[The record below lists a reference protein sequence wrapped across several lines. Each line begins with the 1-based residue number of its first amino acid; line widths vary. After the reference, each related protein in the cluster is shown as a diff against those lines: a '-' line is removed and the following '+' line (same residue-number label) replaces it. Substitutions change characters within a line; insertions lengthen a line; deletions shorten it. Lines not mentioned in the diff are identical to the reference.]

1 MVAGR
6 HISLSQQIKS
16 LYLLCIITN
25 QNESG
30 RYNDA
35 IHHYRKYRVE
45 ENNAPAEPTDPQ
57 DDRHGRQMFRIL
69 RNIDLNLLTIFE
81 AVYVHKGIVNAAKVL
96 NITPSAISQS
106 INKLR
111 ALFPDPLFIRKG
123 QGVTPTAYATHLHQH
138 ISQGME
144 AFLNALDLTG
154 DTHQERV
161 ITIATSP
168 AIGALIMPVI
178 TKKLRAVFPQVLL
191 HNIAI
196 NDAVSQLNQRQVD
209 LLIDSF
215 AHAGLSITHHV
226 LFQDSVHIY
235 CRAGHPALKM
245 PATPENLR
253 QYEFALL
260 QPEHHR
266 YATILRRLHE
276 HLGERRCG
284 FSSYNL
290 LTQAALV
297 SESEML
303 GLITSGMFSLV
314 ERIWPL
320 KMLDFPP
327 LQAEKID
334 ISLHYNKLSAQEPL
348 LKEIV
353 ETIRQ
358 AF

>member
-1 MVAGR
+1 MDDNN
-6 HISLSQQIKS
+6 SQA
-16 LYLLCIITN
+16 
-25 QNESG
+25 ESG
-30 RYNDA
+30 DRL
-35 IHHYRKYRVE
+35 
-45 ENNAPAEPTDPQ
+45 

-69 RNIDLNLLTIFE
+69 RTIDLNLLTIFE

-123 QGVTPTAYATHLHQH
+123 QGVTPTAYATHLHKH

-154 DTHQERV
+154 NTQRERV

-178 TKKLRAVFPQVLL
+178 AQKLRAVFPQILL

-209 LLIDSF
+209 LLIDSYP
-215 AHAGLSITHHV
+215 HSGQTITHHV
-226 LFQDSVHIY
+226 LYQDSVHIF
-235 CRAGHPALKM
+235 CRAGHPALAL
-245 PATPENLR
+245 PATADNLS

-260 QPEHHR
+260 QPEGQR
-266 YATILRRLHE
+266 YTTILRRLQE

-297 SESEML
+297 SESDML

-314 ERIWPL
+314 DRIWPL
-320 KMLDFPP
+320 KMIDFAP
-327 LQAEKID
+327 LREEKID
-334 ISLHYNKLSAQEPL
+334 IALHYNKLSAQEPL

-353 ETIRQ
+353 GTIRQ

>member
-1 MVAGR
+1 MDDNN
-6 HISLSQQIKS
+6 SQA
-16 LYLLCIITN
+16 
-25 QNESG
+25 ESVD
-30 RYNDA
+30 RL
-35 IHHYRKYRVE
+35 
-45 ENNAPAEPTDPQ
+45 

-69 RNIDLNLLTIFE
+69 RTIDLNLLTIFE

-123 QGVTPTAYATHLHQH
+123 QGVTPTAYATHLHKH

-154 DTHQERV
+154 NTQRERV

-178 TKKLRAVFPQVLL
+178 TQKLRAVFPQILL

-209 LLIDSF
+209 LLIDSYP
-215 AHAGLSITHHV
+215 HSGQTITHHV
-226 LFQDSVHIY
+226 LYQDSVHIF
-235 CRAGHPALKM
+235 CRAGHPALAL
-245 PATPENLR
+245 PATADNLS

-260 QPEHHR
+260 QPEGQR
-266 YATILRRLHE
+266 YTTILRRLQE

-297 SESEML
+297 SESDML

-314 ERIWPL
+314 DRIWPL
-320 KMLDFPP
+320 KMIDFAP
-327 LQAEKID
+327 LREEKID
-334 ISLHYNKLSAQEPL
+334 IALHYNKLSAQEPL

-353 ETIRQ
+353 GTIRQ

>member
-1 MVAGR
+1 MDDNN
-6 HISLSQQIKS
+6 SQA
-16 LYLLCIITN
+16 
-25 QNESG
+25 ESG
-30 RYNDA
+30 DRL
-35 IHHYRKYRVE
+35 
-45 ENNAPAEPTDPQ
+45 

-69 RNIDLNLLTIFE
+69 RTIDLNLLTIFE

-123 QGVTPTAYATHLHQH
+123 QGVTPTAYATHLHKH

-154 DTHQERV
+154 NTQRERV

-178 TKKLRAVFPQVLL
+178 TQKLRAVFPQILL

-209 LLIDSF
+209 LLIDSYP
-215 AHAGLSITHHV
+215 HSGQTITHHV
-226 LFQDSVHIY
+226 LYQDSVHIF
-235 CRAGHPALKM
+235 CRAGHPALAL
-245 PATPENLR
+245 PATADNLS

-260 QPEHHR
+260 QPEGQR
-266 YATILRRLHE
+266 YTTILRRLQE

-297 SESEML
+297 SESDML

-314 ERIWPL
+314 DRIWPL
-320 KMLDFPP
+320 KMIDFAP
-327 LQAEKID
+327 LREEKID
-334 ISLHYNKLSAQEPL
+334 ITLHYNKLSAQEPL

-353 ETIRQ
+353 GTIRQ

>member
-1 MVAGR
+1 M
-6 HISLSQQIKS
+6 
-16 LYLLCIITN
+16 
-25 QNESG
+25 
-30 RYNDA
+30 D
-35 IHHYRKYRVE
+35 
-45 ENNAPAEPTDPQ
+45 ENNSQTEPTERL
-57 DDRHGRQMFRIL
+57 DDRHDRQMFRIL

-123 QGVTPTAYATHLHQH
+123 QGVTPTAYATHLHKH

-154 DTHQERV
+154 NTQRERV

-178 TKKLRAVFPQVLL
+178 TQKLRAVFPQILL

-209 LLIDSF
+209 LLIDSYP
-215 AHAGLSITHHV
+215 HSGQTITHHV
-226 LFQDSVHIY
+226 LYQDSVHIF
-235 CRAGHPALKM
+235 CRAGHPALAL
-245 PATPENLR
+245 PATADNLS

-260 QPEHHR
+260 QPEGQR
-266 YATILRRLHE
+266 YTTILRRLQE

-297 SESEML
+297 SESDML

-314 ERIWPL
+314 DRIWPL
-320 KMLDFPP
+320 KMIDFAP
-327 LQAEKID
+327 LREEKID
-334 ISLHYNKLSAQEPL
+334 IALHYNKLSAQEPL

-353 ETIRQ
+353 GTIRQ
-358 AF
+358 TF

>member
-1 MVAGR
+1 MDDNN
-6 HISLSQQIKS
+6 SQA
-16 LYLLCIITN
+16 
-25 QNESG
+25 ESG
-30 RYNDA
+30 DRL
-35 IHHYRKYRVE
+35 
-45 ENNAPAEPTDPQ
+45 

-69 RNIDLNLLTIFE
+69 RTIDLNLLTIFE

-123 QGVTPTAYATHLHQH
+123 QGVTPTAYATHLHKH

-154 DTHQERV
+154 NTQRERV

-178 TKKLRAVFPQVLL
+178 TQKLRAVFPQILL

-196 NDAVSQLNQRQVD
+196 NDAVSQLNQRQID
-209 LLIDSF
+209 LLIDSYP
-215 AHAGLSITHHV
+215 HSGQTITHHV
-226 LFQDSVHIY
+226 LYQDSVHIF
-235 CRAGHPALKM
+235 CRAGHPALAL
-245 PATPENLR
+245 PATADNLS

-260 QPEHHR
+260 QPEGQR
-266 YATILRRLHE
+266 YTTILRRLQE

-297 SESEML
+297 SESDML

-314 ERIWPL
+314 DRIWPL
-320 KMLDFPP
+320 KMIDFAP
-327 LQAEKID
+327 LREEKID
-334 ISLHYNKLSAQEPL
+334 IALHYNKLSAQEPL

-353 ETIRQ
+353 GTIRQ

>member
-1 MVAGR
+1 MDDNN
-6 HISLSQQIKS
+6 SQA
-16 LYLLCIITN
+16 
-25 QNESG
+25 ESG
-30 RYNDA
+30 DRL
-35 IHHYRKYRVE
+35 
-45 ENNAPAEPTDPQ
+45 

-69 RNIDLNLLTIFE
+69 RTIDLNLLTIFE

-123 QGVTPTAYATHLHQH
+123 QGVTPTAYATHLHKH

-154 DTHQERV
+154 NTQRERV

-178 TKKLRAVFPQVLL
+178 TQKLRAVFPQILL

-209 LLIDSF
+209 LLIDSYP
-215 AHAGLSITHHV
+215 HSGQTITHHV
-226 LFQDSVHIY
+226 LYQDSVHIF
-235 CRAGHPALKM
+235 CRAGHPALAL
-245 PATPENLR
+245 PATADNLS

-260 QPEHHR
+260 QPEGQR
-266 YATILRRLHE
+266 YTTILRRLQE

-297 SESEML
+297 SESDML
-303 GLITSGMFSLV
+303 GLITPGMFSLV
-314 ERIWPL
+314 DRIWPL
-320 KMLDFPP
+320 KMIDFAP
-327 LQAEKID
+327 LREEKID
-334 ISLHYNKLSAQEPL
+334 IALHYNKLSAQEPL

-353 ETIRQ
+353 GTIRQ

>member
-1 MVAGR
+1 M
-6 HISLSQQIKS
+6 K
-16 LYLLCIITN
+16 
-25 QNESG
+25 
-30 RYNDA
+30 
-35 IHHYRKYRVE
+35 
-45 ENNAPAEPTDPQ
+45 ENNSHAEPGDQ
-57 DDRHGRQMFRIL
+57 HDDHHGRQMFRIL

-215 AHAGLSITHHV
+215 AHGGQGIAHHV
-226 LFQDSVHIY
+226 LFQDTVHIY
-235 CRAGHPALKM
+235 CRTGHPVLQM
-245 PATPENLR
+245 PTTAENLR

-266 YATILRRLHE
+266 YAAILRRLQE
-276 HLGERRCG
+276 ELGERRCG

-297 SESEML
+297 SESDML

-320 KMLDFPP
+320 KILDFAP
-327 LQAEKID
+327 LREERVD

>member
-1 MVAGR
+1 MDDNN
-6 HISLSQQIKS
+6 SQA
-16 LYLLCIITN
+16 
-25 QNESG
+25 ESG
-30 RYNDA
+30 DRL
-35 IHHYRKYRVE
+35 
-45 ENNAPAEPTDPQ
+45 

-69 RNIDLNLLTIFE
+69 RTIDLNLLTIFE
-81 AVYVHKGIVNAAKVL
+81 AVYVHKGIVNAAKIL

-123 QGVTPTAYATHLHQH
+123 QGVTPTAYATHLHKH

-154 DTHQERV
+154 NTQRERV

-178 TKKLRAVFPQVLL
+178 TQKLRAVFPQILL

-209 LLIDSF
+209 LLIDSYP
-215 AHAGLSITHHV
+215 HSGQTITHHV
-226 LFQDSVHIY
+226 LYQDSVHIF
-235 CRAGHPALKM
+235 CRAGHPALAL
-245 PATPENLR
+245 PATADNLS

-260 QPEHHR
+260 QPEGQR
-266 YATILRRLHE
+266 YTTILRRLQE

-297 SESEML
+297 SESDML

-314 ERIWPL
+314 DRIWPL
-320 KMLDFPP
+320 KMIDFAP
-327 LQAEKID
+327 LREEKID
-334 ISLHYNKLSAQEPL
+334 IALHYNKLSAQEPL

-353 ETIRQ
+353 GTIRQ

>member
-1 MVAGR
+1 MDDNN
-6 HISLSQQIKS
+6 SQA
-16 LYLLCIITN
+16 
-25 QNESG
+25 ESG
-30 RYNDA
+30 DRL
-35 IHHYRKYRVE
+35 
-45 ENNAPAEPTDPQ
+45 

-69 RNIDLNLLTIFE
+69 RTIDLNLLTIFE

-123 QGVTPTAYATHLHQH
+123 QGVTPTTYATHLHKH

-154 DTHQERV
+154 NTQRERV

-178 TKKLRAVFPQVLL
+178 TQKLRAVFPQILL

-209 LLIDSF
+209 LLIDSYP
-215 AHAGLSITHHV
+215 HSGQTITHHV
-226 LFQDSVHIY
+226 LYQDSVHIF
-235 CRAGHPALKM
+235 CRAGHPALAL
-245 PATPENLR
+245 PATADNLS

-260 QPEHHR
+260 QPEGQR
-266 YATILRRLHE
+266 YTTILRRLQE

-297 SESEML
+297 SESDML

-314 ERIWPL
+314 DRIWPL
-320 KMLDFPP
+320 KMIDFAP
-327 LQAEKID
+327 LREEKID
-334 ISLHYNKLSAQEPL
+334 IALHYNKLSAQEPL

-353 ETIRQ
+353 GTIRQ

>member
-1 MVAGR
+1 MDDNN
-6 HISLSQQIKS
+6 SQA
-16 LYLLCIITN
+16 
-25 QNESG
+25 ESG
-30 RYNDA
+30 DRRDY
-35 IHHYRKYRVE
+35 
-45 ENNAPAEPTDPQ
+45 
-57 DDRHGRQMFRIL
+57 RHGRQMFRIL
-69 RNIDLNLLTIFE
+69 RTIDLNLLTIFE

-123 QGVTPTAYATHLHQH
+123 QGVTPTAYATHLHKH

-154 DTHQERV
+154 NTQRERV

-178 TKKLRAVFPQVLL
+178 TQKLRAVFPQILL

-209 LLIDSF
+209 LLIDSYP
-215 AHAGLSITHHV
+215 HSGQTITHHV
-226 LFQDSVHIY
+226 LYQDSVHIF
-235 CRAGHPALKM
+235 CRAGHPALAL
-245 PATPENLR
+245 PATADNLS

-260 QPEHHR
+260 QPEGQR
-266 YATILRRLHE
+266 YTTILRRLQE

-297 SESEML
+297 SESDML

-314 ERIWPL
+314 DRIWPL
-320 KMLDFPP
+320 KMIDFAP
-327 LQAEKID
+327 LREERID
-334 ISLHYNKLSAQEPL
+334 IALHYNKLSAQEPL

-353 ETIRQ
+353 GTIRQ

>member
-1 MVAGR
+1 M
-6 HISLSQQIKS
+6 
-16 LYLLCIITN
+16 
-25 QNESG
+25 
-30 RYNDA
+30 D
-35 IHHYRKYRVE
+35 
-45 ENNAPAEPTDPQ
+45 ENNSQAESTDRLDAQ
-57 DDRHGRQMFRIL
+57 HNRQMFRIL

-123 QGVTPTAYATHLHQH
+123 QGVTPTAYATHLHTH
-138 ISQGME
+138 ISQGMA

-154 DTHQERV
+154 NTHSERV
-161 ITIATSP
+161 ITIATPP
-168 AIGALIMPVI
+168 AIGALIMPI
-178 TKKLRAVFPQVLL
+178 INKKLRAIFPQVLL

-196 NDAVSQLNQRQVD
+196 VDAVSQLNQRQVD

-215 AHAGLSITHHV
+215 PHSGRTITHHV
-226 LFQDSVHIY
+226 LFQDSVHIF
-235 CRAGHPALKM
+235 CRANHPALAV
-245 PATPENLR
+245 PATSDNLR

-260 QPEHHR
+260 QPEGQR
-266 YATILRRLHE
+266 YTTILRRLQE

-297 SESEML
+297 SESDML

-314 ERIWPL
+314 EKIWPL
-320 KMLDFPP
+320 TLLDYSP
-327 LQAEKID
+327 LREEKID
-334 ISLHYNKLSAQEPL
+334 ITLHYNKLSVQDPL

-353 ETIRQ
+353 EAIRQ
-358 AF
+358 AFNQ

>member
-1 MVAGR
+1 MDDNN
-6 HISLSQQIKS
+6 SQA
-16 LYLLCIITN
+16 
-25 QNESG
+25 ESG
-30 RYNDA
+30 DRL
-35 IHHYRKYRVE
+35 
-45 ENNAPAEPTDPQ
+45 

-69 RNIDLNLLTIFE
+69 RTIDLNLLTIFE

-123 QGVTPTAYATHLHQH
+123 QGVTPTAYATHLHKH

-154 DTHQERV
+154 NTQRERV

-178 TKKLRAVFPQVLL
+178 TQKLRAVFPQILL

-209 LLIDSF
+209 LLIDSYP
-215 AHAGLSITHHV
+215 HSGQTITHHV
-226 LFQDSVHIY
+226 LYQDSVHIF
-235 CRAGHPALKM
+235 CRAGHPALAL
-245 PATPENLR
+245 PATADNLS

-260 QPEHHR
+260 QPEGQR
-266 YATILRRLHE
+266 YTTILRRLQE

-284 FSSYNL
+284 FSSNNL

-297 SESEML
+297 SESDML

-314 ERIWPL
+314 DRIWPL
-320 KMLDFPP
+320 KMIDFAP
-327 LQAEKID
+327 LREEKID
-334 ISLHYNKLSAQEPL
+334 IALHYNKLSAQEPL

-353 ETIRQ
+353 GTIRQ

>member
-1 MVAGR
+1 MDDNN
-6 HISLSQQIKS
+6 SQ
-16 LYLLCIITN
+16 T
-25 QNESG
+25 ESG
-30 RYNDA
+30 DRL
-35 IHHYRKYRVE
+35 
-45 ENNAPAEPTDPQ
+45 

-69 RNIDLNLLTIFE
+69 RTIDLNLLTIFE

-123 QGVTPTAYATHLHQH
+123 QGVTPTAYATHLHKH

-154 DTHQERV
+154 NTQRERV

-178 TKKLRAVFPQVLL
+178 TQKLRAVFPQILL

-209 LLIDSF
+209 LLIDSYP
-215 AHAGLSITHHV
+215 HSGQTITHHV
-226 LFQDSVHIY
+226 LYQDSVHIF
-235 CRAGHPALKM
+235 CRAGHPALAL
-245 PATPENLR
+245 PATADNLS

-260 QPEHHR
+260 QPEGQR
-266 YATILRRLHE
+266 YTTILRRLQE

-297 SESEML
+297 SESDML

-314 ERIWPL
+314 DRIWPL
-320 KMLDFPP
+320 KMIDFAP
-327 LQAEKID
+327 LREEKID
-334 ISLHYNKLSAQEPL
+334 IALHYNKLSAQEPL

-353 ETIRQ
+353 GTIRQ

>member
-1 MVAGR
+1 MDDNN
-6 HISLSQQIKS
+6 SQA
-16 LYLLCIITN
+16 
-25 QNESG
+25 ESG
-30 RYNDA
+30 DRL
-35 IHHYRKYRVE
+35 
-45 ENNAPAEPTDPQ
+45 

-69 RNIDLNLLTIFE
+69 RTIDLNLLTIFE

-123 QGVTPTAYATHLHQH
+123 QGVTPTAYATHLHKH

-154 DTHQERV
+154 NTQRERV

-178 TKKLRAVFPQVLL
+178 TQKLRAVFPQILL

-196 NDAVSQLNQRQVD
+196 NDAVSQLNQRQLD
-209 LLIDSF
+209 LLIDSYP
-215 AHAGLSITHHV
+215 HSGQTITHHV
-226 LFQDSVHIY
+226 LYQDSVHIF
-235 CRAGHPALKM
+235 CRAGHPALAL
-245 PATPENLR
+245 PATADNLS

-260 QPEHHR
+260 QPEGQR
-266 YATILRRLHE
+266 YTTILRRLQE

-297 SESEML
+297 SESDML

-314 ERIWPL
+314 DRIWPL
-320 KMLDFPP
+320 KMIDFAP
-327 LQAEKID
+327 LREERID
-334 ISLHYNKLSAQEPL
+334 IALHYNKLSAQEPL

-353 ETIRQ
+353 GTIRQ

>member
-1 MVAGR
+1 M
-6 HISLSQQIKS
+6 
-16 LYLLCIITN
+16 
-25 QNESG
+25 
-30 RYNDA
+30 
-35 IHHYRKYRVE
+35 
-45 ENNAPAEPTDPQ
+45 
-57 DDRHGRQMFRIL
+57 
-69 RNIDLNLLTIFE
+69 
-81 AVYVHKGIVNAAKVL
+81 
-96 NITPSAISQS
+96 
-106 INKLR
+106 
-111 ALFPDPLFIRKG
+111 
-123 QGVTPTAYATHLHQH
+123 TPTAYATHLHKH

-154 DTHQERV
+154 NTQRERV

-178 TKKLRAVFPQVLL
+178 TQKLRAVFPQILL

-209 LLIDSF
+209 LLIDSYP
-215 AHAGLSITHHV
+215 HSGQTITHHV
-226 LFQDSVHIY
+226 LYQDSVHIF
-235 CRAGHPALKM
+235 CRAGHPALAL
-245 PATPENLR
+245 PATADNLS

-260 QPEHHR
+260 QPEGQR
-266 YATILRRLHE
+266 YTTILRRLQE

-297 SESEML
+297 SESDML

-314 ERIWPL
+314 DRIWPL
-320 KMLDFPP
+320 KMIDFAP
-327 LQAEKID
+327 LREEKID
-334 ISLHYNKLSAQEPL
+334 IALHYNKLSAQEHL

-353 ETIRQ
+353 GTIRQ

>member
-1 MVAGR
+1 MDDNN
-6 HISLSQQIKS
+6 SQA
-16 LYLLCIITN
+16 
-25 QNESG
+25 ESG
-30 RYNDA
+30 DRL
-35 IHHYRKYRVE
+35 
-45 ENNAPAEPTDPQ
+45 

-69 RNIDLNLLTIFE
+69 RTIDLNLLTIFE

-123 QGVTPTAYATHLHQH
+123 QGVTPTAYATHLHKH
-138 ISQGME
+138 ISHGME

-154 DTHQERV
+154 NTQRERV

-178 TKKLRAVFPQVLL
+178 TQKLRAVFPQILL

-209 LLIDSF
+209 LLIDSYP
-215 AHAGLSITHHV
+215 HSGQTITHHV
-226 LFQDSVHIY
+226 LYQDSVHIF
-235 CRAGHPALKM
+235 CRAGHPALAL
-245 PATPENLR
+245 PATADNLS

-260 QPEHHR
+260 QPEGQR
-266 YATILRRLHE
+266 YTTILRRLQE

-297 SESEML
+297 SESDML

-314 ERIWPL
+314 DRIWPL
-320 KMLDFPP
+320 KMIDFAP
-327 LQAEKID
+327 LREERID
-334 ISLHYNKLSAQEPL
+334 IALHYNKLSAQEPL

-353 ETIRQ
+353 GTIRQ

>member
-1 MVAGR
+1 MDDNNSHA
-6 HISLSQQIKS
+6 
-16 LYLLCIITN
+16 
-25 QNESG
+25 ESG
-30 RYNDA
+30 DRL
-35 IHHYRKYRVE
+35 
-45 ENNAPAEPTDPQ
+45 

-69 RNIDLNLLTIFE
+69 RTIDLNLLTIFE

-123 QGVTPTAYATHLHQH
+123 QGVTPTAYATHLHKH

-154 DTHQERV
+154 NTQRERV

-178 TKKLRAVFPQVLL
+178 TQKLRAVFPQILL

-209 LLIDSF
+209 LLIDSYP
-215 AHAGLSITHHV
+215 HSGQTITHHV
-226 LFQDSVHIY
+226 LYQDSVHIF
-235 CRAGHPALKM
+235 CRAGHPALAL
-245 PATPENLR
+245 PATADNLS

-260 QPEHHR
+260 QPEGQR
-266 YATILRRLHE
+266 YTTILRRLQE

-297 SESEML
+297 SESDML

-314 ERIWPL
+314 DRIWPL
-320 KMLDFPP
+320 KMIDFAP
-327 LQAEKID
+327 LREEKID
-334 ISLHYNKLSAQEPL
+334 IALHYNKLSAQEPL

-353 ETIRQ
+353 GTIRQ

>member
-1 MVAGR
+1 MDDNN
-6 HISLSQQIKS
+6 SQA
-16 LYLLCIITN
+16 
-25 QNESG
+25 ESG
-30 RYNDA
+30 DRL
-35 IHHYRKYRVE
+35 
-45 ENNAPAEPTDPQ
+45 

-69 RNIDLNLLTIFE
+69 RTIDLNLLTIFE

-123 QGVTPTAYATHLHQH
+123 QGVTPTAYATHLHKH

-154 DTHQERV
+154 NTQRERV

-178 TKKLRAVFPQVLL
+178 TQKLRAVFPQILL

-209 LLIDSF
+209 LLIDSYP
-215 AHAGLSITHHV
+215 HSGQTITHHV
-226 LFQDSVHIY
+226 LYQDSVHIF
-235 CRAGHPALKM
+235 CRAGHPALAL
-245 PATPENLR
+245 PATADNLS

-260 QPEHHR
+260 QPEGQR
-266 YATILRRLHE
+266 YTTILRRLQE

-297 SESEML
+297 SESDML

-314 ERIWPL
+314 DRIWPL
-320 KMLDFPP
+320 KMIDFAP
-327 LQAEKID
+327 LREERID
-334 ISLHYNKLSAQEPL
+334 IALHYNKLSAQEPL

-353 ETIRQ
+353 GTIRQ

>member
-1 MVAGR
+1 MDDNN
-6 HISLSQQIKS
+6 SQA
-16 LYLLCIITN
+16 
-25 QNESG
+25 ESG
-30 RYNDA
+30 DRL
-35 IHHYRKYRVE
+35 
-45 ENNAPAEPTDPQ
+45 

-69 RNIDLNLLTIFE
+69 RTIDLNLLTIFE
-81 AVYVHKGIVNAAKVL
+81 AVYVHKGIVNAAKIL

-123 QGVTPTAYATHLHQH
+123 QGVTPTAYATHLHKH

-154 DTHQERV
+154 NTQRERV

-178 TKKLRAVFPQVLL
+178 TQKLRAVFPQILL

-209 LLIDSF
+209 LLIDSYP
-215 AHAGLSITHHV
+215 HSGQTITHHV
-226 LFQDSVHIY
+226 LYQDSVHIF
-235 CRAGHPALKM
+235 CRAGHSALAL
-245 PATPENLR
+245 PATADNLS

-260 QPEHHR
+260 QPEGQR
-266 YATILRRLHE
+266 YTTILRRLQE

-297 SESEML
+297 SESDML

-314 ERIWPL
+314 DRIWPL
-320 KMLDFPP
+320 KMIDFAP
-327 LQAEKID
+327 LREERID
-334 ISLHYNKLSAQEPL
+334 IALHYNKLSAQEPL

-353 ETIRQ
+353 GTIRQ

>member
-1 MVAGR
+1 MDDNN
-6 HISLSQQIKS
+6 SQA
-16 LYLLCIITN
+16 
-25 QNESG
+25 ESG
-30 RYNDA
+30 DRL
-35 IHHYRKYRVE
+35 
-45 ENNAPAEPTDPQ
+45 

-69 RNIDLNLLTIFE
+69 RTIDLNLLTIFE

-111 ALFPDPLFIRKG
+111 ALFPDPLFFRKG
-123 QGVTPTAYATHLHQH
+123 QGVTPTAYATHLHKH

-154 DTHQERV
+154 NTQRERV

-178 TKKLRAVFPQVLL
+178 TQKLRAVFPQILL

-209 LLIDSF
+209 LLIDSYP
-215 AHAGLSITHHV
+215 HSGQTITHHV
-226 LFQDSVHIY
+226 LYQDSVHIF
-235 CRAGHPALKM
+235 CRAGHPALAL
-245 PATPENLR
+245 PATADNLS

-260 QPEHHR
+260 QPEGQR
-266 YATILRRLHE
+266 YTTILRRLQE

-297 SESEML
+297 SESDML

-314 ERIWPL
+314 DRIWPL
-320 KMLDFPP
+320 KMIDFAP
-327 LQAEKID
+327 LREEKID
-334 ISLHYNKLSAQEPL
+334 IALHYNKLSAQEPL

-353 ETIRQ
+353 GTIRQ

>member
-1 MVAGR
+1 MDDNN
-6 HISLSQQIKS
+6 SQA
-16 LYLLCIITN
+16 
-25 QNESG
+25 ESG
-30 RYNDA
+30 DRL
-35 IHHYRKYRVE
+35 
-45 ENNAPAEPTDPQ
+45 

-69 RNIDLNLLTIFE
+69 RTIDLNLLTIFE

-123 QGVTPTAYATHLHQH
+123 QGVTPTAYATHLHKH

-154 DTHQERV
+154 NTQRERV

-178 TKKLRAVFPQVLL
+178 TQKLRAVFPQILL

-209 LLIDSF
+209 LLIDSYP
-215 AHAGLSITHHV
+215 HSGQTITHHV
-226 LFQDSVHIY
+226 LYQDSVHIF
-235 CRAGHPALKM
+235 CRAGHPALAL
-245 PATPENLR
+245 PATADNLS

-260 QPEHHR
+260 QPEGQR
-266 YATILRRLHE
+266 YTTILRRLQE

-290 LTQAALV
+290 LSQAALV
-297 SESEML
+297 SESDML

-314 ERIWPL
+314 DRIWPL
-320 KMLDFPP
+320 KMIDFAH
-327 LQAEKID
+327 LREEKID
-334 ISLHYNKLSAQEPL
+334 IALHYNKLSAQEPL

-353 ETIRQ
+353 GTIRQ

>member
-1 MVAGR
+1 MDDNN
-6 HISLSQQIKS
+6 SQA
-16 LYLLCIITN
+16 
-25 QNESG
+25 ESG
-30 RYNDA
+30 DRL
-35 IHHYRKYRVE
+35 
-45 ENNAPAEPTDPQ
+45 

-69 RNIDLNLLTIFE
+69 RTIDLNLLTIFE

-123 QGVTPTAYATHLHQH
+123 QGVTPTAYATHLHKH
-138 ISQGME
+138 ISHGME

-154 DTHQERV
+154 NTQRERV

-178 TKKLRAVFPQVLL
+178 TQKLRAVFPQILL

-209 LLIDSF
+209 LLIDSYP
-215 AHAGLSITHHV
+215 HSGQTITHHV
-226 LFQDSVHIY
+226 LYQDSVHIF
-235 CRAGHPALKM
+235 CRAGHPALAL
-245 PATPENLR
+245 PATADNLS

-260 QPEHHR
+260 QPEGQR
-266 YATILRRLHE
+266 YTTILRRLQE

-297 SESEML
+297 SESDML

-314 ERIWPL
+314 DRIWPL
-320 KMLDFPP
+320 KMIDFAP
-327 LQAEKID
+327 LREEKLILRCT
-334 ISLHYNKLSAQEPL
+334 ITSSARRNPC
-348 LKEIV
+348 
-353 ETIRQ
+353 
-358 AF
+358 